1 MSIQTT
7 IPFPVKKKC
16 SFYSKKEINLIQED
30 FENAALRSTPNNT
43 YTPTTKKLMELSS
56 SDSESD
62 SDVENFNTKRSV
74 KEAKKITNARTPK
87 SSRKTKIDDTDASPP
102 KQSKYSPT
110 TPSTLM
116 SNLKLISSA
125 KKEGKLS
132 PKKLF
137 TPNKYCDARKALHS
151 DITENLPGREA
162 EIAELEN
169 FIQTNLTKQT
179 SASLYVSGPPGTG
192 KTASLS
198 QIMSQPK
205 YKSSFKTVY
214 INCTTTKSASAI
226 YGKIIEELDLSV
238 TKSTKNSKIVIEKY
252 LKGKHKMILLILD
265 EIDQLE
271 TKNQS
276 VLYSIFEW
284 PSRAESKLILVGIAN
299 SLDLTD
305 RLLPRLNAK
314 CELKPK
320 LMHFASYTKQQIEN
334 IIIERLKEADV
345 MDVFA
350 PNAIKL
356 LAGKVAAVSGD
367 IRRALDI
374 SRRVIELTESKKILQ
389 PTNDNDANA
398 LDALKANPIDKAA
411 DMKDVLDVLNT
422 VFGGAQTM
430 SQDYIFPVQQKIVLC
445 SLLLILNKNSNKD
458 VTVARLH
465 EVYKKV
471 CKKQKIND
479 VDLSEFVGLC
489 SLIET
494 RGIIRVVK
502 KKQLRLSKV
511 NLEWMQKDVEDELK
525 DKALLAEIIN
535 DVSCL

>member
-1 MSIQTT
+1 M
-7 IPFPVKKKC
+7 
-16 SFYSKKEINLIQED
+16 
-30 FENAALRSTPNNT
+30 
-43 YTPTTKKLMELSS
+43 
-56 SDSESD
+56 
-62 SDVENFNTKRSV
+62 FNCLLFL
-74 KEAKKITNARTPK
+74 
-87 SSRKTKIDDTDASPP
+87 DTDASPP

-116 SNLKLISSA
+116 GNLNLTSSS
-125 KKEGKLS
+125 KKEGKLY

-151 DITENLPGREA
+151 DTPENLPGREK
-162 EIAELEN
+162 ELGELEN
-169 FIQTNLTKQT
+169 FIQLHLTKKS

-198 QIMSQPK
+198 QIMSKPE

-226 YGKIIEELDLSV
+226 YGKIIEELELSV

-252 LKGKHKMILLILD
+252 LNGKHKMLLLILD

-284 PSRAESKLILVGIAN
+284 PSRPDSKLILVGIAN

-334 IIIERLKEADV
+334 IIVERLKAADV

-350 PNAIKL
+350 PVAIKL

-389 PTNDNDANA
+389 PTNDNGNE
-398 LDALKANPIDKAA
+398 LFQQYLYLK
-411 DMKDVLDVLNT
+411 
-422 VFGGAQTM
+422 
-430 SQDYIFPVQQKIVLC
+430 KIYN
-445 SLLLILNKNSNKD
+445 I
-458 VTVARLH
+458 
-465 EVYKKV
+465 
-471 CKKQKIND
+471 
-479 VDLSEFVGLC
+479 
-489 SLIET
+489 
-494 RGIIRVVK
+494 
-502 KKQLRLSKV
+502 
-511 NLEWMQKDVEDELK
+511 
-525 DKALLAEIIN
+525 
-535 DVSCL
+535 